1 MTRAGRSLLLSATL
15 VLVAAGCSGEE
26 ADMPTI
32 EGAPEALDE
41 AIIEAAQGGTELALA
56 DAADFSWDEVA
67 LFHEGTTVDDIES
80 VVGETG
86 IDKERFTG
94 GTDLFVFR
102 DGGQVVRLLVTSP
115 DVFTG
120 DYRTLL
126 SSTAVVAPDASRPG
140 YVRLV
145 DGA

>member
-1 MTRAGRSLLLSATL
+1 
-15 VLVAAGCSGEE
+15 
-26 ADMPTI
+26 MPTI

-41 AIIEAAQGGTELALA
+41 AIIEAARGGTELALA

-126 SSTAVVAPDASRPG
+126 SSAAVVAPDASRPG